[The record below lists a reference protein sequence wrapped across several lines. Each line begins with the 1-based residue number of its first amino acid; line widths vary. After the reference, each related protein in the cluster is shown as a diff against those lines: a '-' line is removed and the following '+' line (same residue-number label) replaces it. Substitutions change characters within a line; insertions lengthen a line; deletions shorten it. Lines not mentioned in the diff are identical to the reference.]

1 MTNLRCLCVNLLF
14 SLVAFS
20 VSATAQE
27 DHRIARV
34 LFKNV
39 DVFDGV
45 SAELAQNMSVLV
57 EDNKIVTI
65 AKSIF
70 EPANAE
76 VIDGQGRTLMPGLI
90 DAHVH
95 LMMSDIPLSKLMTA
109 DPNYVT
115 LVAGKS
121 ATATLMRRLHVRA
134 RCGGPSFGLKRAIDE
149 GLLPGPRIWPAG
161 ATISQTSGH
170 GDFRSPH
177 HDVPAGPCRCLHF
190 TELEG
195 FTSVADGRPLV
206 LQAVREQLMKGASQI
221 KVMAGGDVASDN
233 DPIDVSQY
241 TEDELKAAV
250 QAAEAWNTYVTVHA
264 YTPAAIQ
271 QSIRSGVRCIEHG
284 QLADEETVRLIAETG
299 VWWSMQPF
307 LDDEDAIPFPEGS
320 ANRKKQLEMTSGTD
334 NAYRLA
340 KEYKVKLAWGTDT
353 LFDPVLATKQGKQLA
368 KMKRW
373 FTSHEVLKMATHDN
387 AQLLQLSGPRN
398 PYPGE
403 LGVVKVGATCRS
415 PFGRRQSSPGFG
427 SGGRSKA
434 PRGDHEK
441 RQDLQELASLDPKY
455 LSSCATSTRYARE
468 CTLMFCH

>member
-1 MTNLRCLCVNLLF
+1 MKDAIKLQELKVVLCVIAAVFTIAANNALASEEPKPVAKTLITNVRIFNGENENL
-14 SLVAFS
+14 S
-20 VSATAQE
+20 E
-27 DHRIARV
+27 
-34 LFKNV
+34 
-39 DVFDGV
+39 
-45 SAELAQNMSVLV
+45 NMCVLV
-57 EDNKIVTI
+57 EGNKIVSI
-65 AKSIF
+65 AKSTV
-70 EPANAE
+70 EPENAE
-76 VIDGQGRTLMPGLI
+76 VIDGEGRTLMPGLI

-95 LMMSDIPLSKLMTA
+95 MMMSDIPLSKLMMA

-115 LVAGKS
+115 LVAGKG
-121 ATATLMRRLHVRA
+121 ATATLMRGFTSVRDL
-134 RCGGPSFGLKRAIDE
+134 GGPSFGLKRAIDE
-149 GLLPGPRIWPAG
+149 GVLPGPRIWPAG

-221 KVMAGGDVASDN
+221 KVMAGGGVASDN
-233 DPIDVSQY
+233 DPLDVSQY

-250 QAAEAWNTYVTVHA
+250 QATEAWNTYVTVHA
-264 YTPAAIQ
+264 YTPSAIQ
-271 QSIRSGVRCIEHG
+271 KSIRAGVRCIEHG
-284 QLADEETVRLIAETG
+284 QLADEATVRLIAESG

-320 ANRKKQLEMTSGTD
+320 ANRKKQLEMTAGTD

-340 KEYKVKLAWGTDT
+340 KKHKVKLAWGTDT

-373 FTSHEVLKMATHDN
+373 FTPYEVLKMATHDN
-387 AQLLQLSGPRN
+387 AQLLKLCGPRN

-403 LGVVKVGATCRS
+403 LGVVKEGAL
-415 PFGRRQSSPGFG
+415 
-427 SGGRSKA
+427 A
-434 PRGDHEK
+434 
-441 RQDLQELASLDPKY
+441 DLILVDGNPLQNLDLVADPDKNFVIIMKNGVI
-455 LSSCATSTRYARE
+455 CKN
-468 CTLMFCH
+468 TLR